1 MDYGNAQFRSTV
13 TNDFERRRAGF
24 DVQLSKSLAESKA
37 LGHPKFEPLQVGQ
50 KGNAT
55 MAAVFLDLTQ
65 FTRRTFWD
73 DPAEVADLAHAI
85 MTGFIEAVSAFGG
98 FPLGLRG
105 DGLFA
110 GFGPGT
116 NQGDVAF
123 ALGACAFC
131 LNGVEKEINP
141 WLTARGIHPVQARAG
156 VDYGELTFVRSG
168 SQDSSEVNVIGFAA
182 NFAAKC
188 EKTANSWEVVA
199 GQGAVTA
206 IGGNSLC
213 VPHKSSPKRY
223 SRGTDQRQYHFYDYR
238 WRQLLPTLPGALRD
252 LGGHSTTAIQTG

>member
-1 MDYGNAQFRSTV
+1 MYYSTSQFRSTV
-13 TNDFERRRAGF
+13 TEDFERRRAGL
-24 DVQLSKSLAESKA
+24 DVRLSKSLAESKA
-37 LGHPKFEPLQVGQ
+37 LGHPRFETLQVGQ
-50 KGNAT
+50 KASAPI
-55 MAAVFLDLTQ
+55 AAVFLDLTQ

-110 GFGPGT
+110 GFGPGASEV
-116 NQGDVAF
+116 DVAY
-123 ALGACAFC
+123 ALAACAFC
-131 LNGVEKEINP
+131 LNGVASEINP
-141 WLTARGIHPVQARAG
+141 WLTARSIHPVQARAG
-156 VDYGELTFVRSG
+156 IDHGDLTFVRSG
-168 SQDSSEVNVIGFAA
+168 SRENSEVNVIGFAA

-199 GQGAVTA
+199 GQGAVSA

-213 VPHKSSPKRY
+213 VPHEDSPKVY
-223 SRGTDQRQYHFYDYR
+223 SRGADRRRYHFYDYR
-238 WRQLLPTLPGALRD
+238 WRQLLPVLPSALRE
-252 LGGHSTTAIQTG
+252 LNGNSTTTIQAW